1 MRIVI
6 TYSRTELINL
16 VQKDIREKLN
26 LGSVDPVDVKI
37 ETKSSQNYKAEW
49 EVADYRAVFERVE
62 I

>member
-26 LGSVDPVDVKI
+26 LGPVDPVDVKI